1 MKQSKMLIPTLKEV
15 PSDAEAL
22 SHQLMLR
29 AGYIKQV
36 TAGVYAYLPLA
47 YRVLNN
53 IETIIRDEMDKIDA
67 VEMLVPEFYQLSFG
81 KNLVVTRHTEL
92 TYLN

>member
-67 VEMLVPEFYQLSFG
+67 VEMLVPGVLPA
-81 KNLVVTRHTEL
+81 EL
-92 TYLN
+92 WEESGRYKIRS

>member
-47 YRVLNN
+47 WVLNN

-67 VEMLVPEFYQLSFG
+67 VEMLVP
-81 KNLVVTRHTEL
+81 
-92 TYLN
+92 

>member
-36 TAGVYAYLPLA
+36 TAGVYGYYHWL
-47 YRVLNN
+47 
-53 IETIIRDEMDKIDA
+53 IG
-67 VEMLVPEFYQLSFG
+67 S
-81 KNLVVTRHTEL
+81 
-92 TYLN
+92 